1 MSQDTIEAEAN
12 LREME
17 RWRDAQRPGSKERKL
32 YEVLVL
38 YARRAYERA
47 LLEHESSNSVDGLD
61 DSGTSAVL
69 TGTSR

>member
-38 YARRAYERA
+38 YARRAYERVGFR
-47 LLEHESSNSVDGLD
+47 ESARFSTVMF
-61 DSGTSAVL
+61 
-69 TGTSR
+69 